1 MEAAGIE
8 LPLQNTGETNLSHQS
23 GAECGALGADSGHV
37 TGDLMLVVKA
47 WPKLT
52 DAMRENILAMIQN
65 TD

>member
-8 LPLQNTGETNLSHQS
+8 LPQRNTAETSFSHQG
-23 GAECGALGADSGHV
+23 GAECGALDADLGHV